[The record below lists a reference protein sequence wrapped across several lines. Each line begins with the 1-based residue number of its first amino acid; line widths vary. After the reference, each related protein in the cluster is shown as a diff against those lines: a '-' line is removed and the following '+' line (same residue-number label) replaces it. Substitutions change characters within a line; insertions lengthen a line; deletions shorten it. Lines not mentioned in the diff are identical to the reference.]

1 MLPNFF
7 LRKEYL
13 FMQDKYLVTQNNNLI
28 EARHKKPLTA
38 REQKIVLTMVSMI
51 QPSDEDFKDYRISV
65 KDFSEMLGLKGS
77 VKYTQMK
84 NIAENLMTKTIEIPK
99 ENGGW
104 ILANWISSAE
114 YKEGEGVIDLSFSP
128 KLKPYMLQLK
138 NQFTSY
144 RLSNILNLNSTYSI
158 RLYELM
164 KKWQHLGK
172 WGCSI
177 EDLRGKLGVGEG
189 IYPRYANLKARVLV
203 TAIEE
208 VNEKTD
214 LYIGF
219 NEIKKGRSV
228 ERIEFT
234 IQHAPE
240 KEIKLLEPEKKL
252 EQPKKITKNK
262 DVRDRLNGLAD
273 KDLYQFDQNYFTQ
286 LYEGALF
293 IWGDEAEN
301 ELAMIIEYV
310 NVEKSVK
317 NPLGFI
323 KSQIQVAWEAS
334 ERGENTT
341 FADFQP
347 TKERTT
353 GREEIVPDWFKE
365 RNLDNK
371 PEKKKVSDD
380 IKERREKLTR
390 ELNTKRRD

>member
-1 MLPNFF
+1 MLPIFF
-7 LRKEYL
+7 EGGDF
-13 FMQDKYLVTQNNNLI
+13 FMEDKYLVTQSNNLI

-65 KDFSEMLGLKGS
+65 KNFSEMLGLKGS

-84 NIAENLMTKTIEIPK
+84 EIAENLMTKTIEIPK

-172 WGCSI
+172 CGCSV
-177 EDLRGKLGVGEG
+177 EDLRGKFGVSEG
-189 IYPRYANLKARVLV
+189 IYPRYANFKARVLI
-203 TAIEE
+203 TAVKE

-214 LYIGF
+214 IYIGF

-234 IQHAPE
+234 IQHALE
-240 KEIKLLEPEKKL
+240 KEIKLPVPQDKPDEQKKTL
-252 EQPKKITKNK
+252 VNEEI
-262 DVRDRLNGLAD
+262 RSRLNDLASD
-273 KDLYQFDQNYFTQ
+273 YNFNQIYFSQ
-286 LYEGALF
+286 MHQAASF
-293 IWGDEAEN
+293 IWNDDAEKELSMLILYIN
-301 ELAMIIEYV
+301 EE
-310 NVEKSVK
+310 ESVK

-323 KSQIQVAWEAS
+323 KIKLQEY
-334 ERGENTT
+334 GELYQDGFPVT
-341 FADFQP
+341 FADLKPTQRRTGRAEKLPEWFKNRSA
-347 TKERTT
+347 TKE
-353 GREEIVPDWFKE
+353 V
-365 RNLDNK
+365 
-371 PEKKKVSDD
+371 EKKIDSNIVE
-380 IKERREKLTR
+380 ERQKLLN
-390 ELNTKRRD
+390 ELGIENDK

>member
-1 MLPNFF
+1 
-7 LRKEYL
+7 
-13 FMQDKYLVTQNNNLI
+13 
-28 EARHKKPLTA
+28 
-38 REQKIVLTMVSMI
+38 MVSMI
-51 QPSDEDFKDYRISV
+51 QPTDEDFKDYRISV
-65 KDFSEMLGLKGS
+65 KEFSEMLGLTGS
-77 VKYTQMK
+77 TKYTELK
-84 NIAENLMTKTIEIPK
+84 EIAKSLMSKSIEIPQSD
-99 ENGGW
+99 GGW
-104 ILANWISSAE
+104 LLANWISSAE
-114 YKEGEGVIDLSFSP
+114 YKKGEGIIALSFSP
-128 KLKPYMLQLK
+128 KLKPYLLQLK
-138 NQFTSY
+138 QYTSY
-144 RLSNILNLNSTYSI
+144 RLSNILSLSSSYSI
-158 RLYELM
+158 RLYELLR
-164 KKWQHLGK
+164 KWSFLGK
-172 WGCSI
+172 WESPVEEI
-177 EDLRGKLGVGEG
+177 REKLG
-189 IYPRYANLKARVLV
+189 
-203 TAIEE
+203 AITKSYLLYGNFKSKILLPAIKEL
-208 VNEKTD
+208 NEHTD
-214 LYIGF
+214 LSISF
-219 NEIKKGRSV
+219 KEIKKGRSV

-234 IQHAPE
+234 IRQAPE
-240 KEIKLLEPEKKL
+240 KELNKP

-310 NVEKSVK
+310 NVEKSVI

-341 FADFQP
+341 FADLQP

-365 RNLDNK
+365 RNIDNK

>member
-1 MLPNFF
+1 MEDN
-7 LRKEYL
+7 
-13 FMQDKYLVTQNNNLI
+13 YLVTQGNNLI
-28 EARHKKPLTA
+28 EARHKNPLTA

-65 KDFSEMLGLKGS
+65 KNFSEMLGLKGS

-84 NIAENLMTKTIEIPK
+84 EIAENLMTKTIEIPK

-164 KKWQHLGK
+164 KKWQHLSR
-172 WGCSI
+172 WECSI
-177 EDLRGKLGVGEG
+177 EDLRGKFGIGEG
-189 IYPRYANLKARVLV
+189 VYPRYANLKARVLA
-203 TAIEE
+203 TAITE

-214 LYIGF
+214 LYIDF

-234 IQHAPE
+234 IRHTPE
-240 KEIKLLEPEKKL
+240 KEIKLTEPKKKPEKPQKSIVN
-252 EQPKKITKNK
+252 E
-262 DVRDRLNGLAD
+262 DVYIRLNGLAD
-273 KDLYQFDQNYFTQ
+273 KNLYQFTQKYFSQ
-286 LYEGALF
+286 MYQGASF
-293 IWGDEAEN
+293 IWGEKAEN

-310 NVEKSVK
+310 NVEKSVQ

-323 KSQIQVAWEAS
+323 KSQIQLAWEAYES
-334 ERGENTT
+334 GEKPT
-341 FADFQP
+341 FSDLQP
-347 TKERTT
+347 TKERKT
-353 GREEIVPDWFKE
+353 GREEIIPDWFKKSSGVNELKEEKGNVNIAEE
-365 RNLDNK
+365 REALL
-371 PEKKKVSDD
+371 
-380 IKERREKLTR
+380 KELAEMKGP
-390 ELNTKRRD
+390 K